1 MSSAVQLNYRDT
13 LRRAFADRCARNAS
27 YSLRAFARD
36 LGMMPSRLSEVLNRR
51 RGLSQPVAA
60 RIAKRLSL
68 NETETRRFLALV
80 AAEHGRSRVVRA
92 QARDL
97 LAAELDPSRADH
109 QAQVLSYE
117 TFRMISDWYHQVLI
131 ELTFLKDFVSDAD
144 WIAAKLGIS
153 RIDAELAIERLV
165 LLKQL
170 EWRDGS
176 LVAVDQHT
184 VVPGGVPS
192 DAIKGYHRQIL
203 AKADD
208 ALTFQSLDER
218 EFGTTI
224 VSIRPEKIP
233 EAKEMLRKFRG
244 DFAQFLDE
252 GSSGVDGVK
261 DRVYCIA
268 MQFFRL
274 DQDIQKQTS
283 VVVT

>member
-1 MSSAVQLNYRDT
+1 MDSASHQNYRDT
-13 LRRAFADRCARNAS
+13 LRRAFAERCARNAA

-36 LGMMPSRLSEVLNRR
+36 LGVMPSRLSEVLNRR

-60 RIAKRLSL
+60 KIAKRLALS
-68 NETETRRFLALV
+68 ETETRRFLAQV
-80 AAEHGRSRVVRA
+80 AVEHGRSRLAKA

-117 TFRMISDWYHQVLI
+117 TFRMISDWYHQALI

-144 WIAAKLGIS
+144 WVAARLGIS
-153 RIDAELAIERLV
+153 RIDAELAIERLI
-165 LLKQL
+165 LLKQI
-170 EWRDGS
+170 EWRDGR

-203 AKADD
+203 SKAEA

-233 EAKEMLRKFRG
+233 EAKEMLRKFRRE
-244 DFAQFLDE
+244 FAQFLDE
-252 GSSGVDGVK
+252 GSSGPDGVK
-261 DRVYCIA
+261 DRIYCIA

-274 DQDIQKQTS
+274 DQNIQRSQET
-283 VVVT
+283 